1 MVKNNGERQWG
12 RHVAQKYYQ
21 SVQNLNFLIFTCII
35 DHKLKAKS

>member
-21 SVQNLNFLIFTCII
+21 SVENLNFFNIYMYN
-35 DHKLKAKS
+35 